1 MVHGSV
7 DLPSALSPLLDVGM
21 LVGVVHMKPFLTL
34 MTWPLTMNAPSA
46 HVLAML
52 CVLGQLCR
60 SVIGCALANFL
71 TCMVHGSVDLPSAFV
86 HVQCCVCVVLFSVT
100 AGSQAVLW
108 HCIDCSANSL
118 PVC

>member
-1 MVHGSV
+1 MS
-7 DLPSALSPLLDVGM
+7 
-21 LVGVVHMKPFLTL
+21 VGVVHMKPFLTH

-46 HVLAML
+46 H
-52 CVLGQLCR
+52 G
-60 SVIGCALANFL
+60 LAN
-71 TCMVHGSVDLPSAFV
+71 VV
-86 HVQCCVCVVLFSVT
+86 CVCVVLFSVT